1 MLATGTGNSTP
12 LPTTKQNEKI
22 TLFYAVFDPISQFYN
37 HAQSYV
43 RAVRVFC
50 YWSKPLFTSFCN
62 LIVGLIVY
70 PFLLISCQSVYLFHP
85 IYHISKACNPL

>member
-43 RAVRVFC
+43 RAARVFAIGQNLSLRHSVILL
-50 YWSKPLFTSFCN
+50 WVLLFIRFYS
-62 LIVGLIVY
+62 
-70 PFLLISCQSVYLFHP
+70 
-85 IYHISKACNPL
+85 